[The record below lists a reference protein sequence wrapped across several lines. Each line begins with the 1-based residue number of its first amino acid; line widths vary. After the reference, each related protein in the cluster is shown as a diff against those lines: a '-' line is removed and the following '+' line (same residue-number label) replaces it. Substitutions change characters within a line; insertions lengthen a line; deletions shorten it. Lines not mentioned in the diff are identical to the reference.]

1 MRYYRERGDK
11 LDQAYGELYEA
22 GIAHNTQMLEQMK
35 LLVTAQDAERK
46 GWQAELRK
54 AKAPGF
60 GFFAGGG
67 VTPSGQIEFVAGV
80 GLVWKIW

>member
-1 MRYYRERGDK
+1 
-11 LDQAYGELYEA
+11 
-22 GIAHNTQMLEQMK
+22 MK
-35 LLVTAQDAERK
+35 VLIDAQEAERK
-46 GWQAELRK
+46 GWQAEIRK